1 MGRLNPVGAPL
12 TEGSADRDRWVWDR
26 NREPVLDFNREP
38 VLDYNREP
46 VLDYNREPV
55 LDYWFVQR
63 VLAFKTKSK
72 NNKATPQSCGSE
84 KYILRIRAQHFA
96 KTDPENIMKQK
107 LQTNNIFVCVK
118 NRYRFLQNLFEIFEI
133 ITLHSQ
139 MFSVSLFISFT
150 LR

>member
-26 NREPVLDFNREP
+26 NREPVLDFNREPVLDYNREPVLDYNREP

-118 NRYRFLQNLFEIFEI
+118 NTVFYKNYLKYLK
-133 ITLHSQ
+133 
-139 MFSVSLFISFT
+139 
-150 LR
+150 